1 MNSLGRLARSLKRY
15 RITVALSLL
24 MLAASAAADLA
35 VPRMTQ
41 AVIDK
46 GILRH
51 DMGVILRIS
60 LAMLG
65 VTVLS
70 AAFTVGNTV
79 LAVRV
84 SQTVSADLRRDLF
97 VHIQSLSFGN
107 LDRLQTGQLMIRL
120 TSDVAQIMQ
129 FILMMM
135 RMFVRAPLMIVG
147 SLILLFS
154 TNWQLALIM
163 LVLMP
168 ASMAVLWVFVA
179 RTQPL
184 YLQVQRK
191 LGRLST
197 VLQENLAGVRVVKAF
212 VRARHEARRFDQ
224 TNTELMSQTVQ
235 VGQLMAVLMPL
246 LRLIAN
252 LGTLAVVYLGGLQAI
267 TGKLSVGQIV
277 AFNNYIMSTMFPLM
291 NLGMVINLVA
301 SADASAS
308 RIYEVID
315 SEPAIRESP
324 EAVPLPAVSGR
335 VLMENVSFSYNGDA
349 RELVL
354 RDINLSAEPGEMV
367 AVLGATGSGKS
378 TLVDLIPRFYDVTP
392 GRVTVDGTDIR
403 QVTLDSLRS
412 QVAVALQESILFEG
426 TVRDNIRYGRP
437 DASDDEVMAAAAA
450 AQAHDFIM
458 ALPEGYDSHIGQR
471 GVNLSG
477 GQKQRLA
484 IARALLVNPRIL
496 ILDDSTSSVDLET
509 ELRIH
514 EALASLM
521 ADRTCF
527 IIAQRISTVLNAHKI
542 VVLDRGTIVASG
554 NHDELLATSPMY
566 RGIYESQLGE
576 GGDRRHE

>member
-1 MNSLGRLARSLKRY
+1 
-15 RITVALSLL
+15 
-24 MLAASAAADLA
+24 
-35 VPRMTQ
+35 
-41 AVIDK
+41 
-46 GILRH
+46 
-51 DMGVILRIS
+51 
-60 LAMLG
+60 
-65 VTVLS
+65 
-70 AAFTVGNTV
+70 
-79 LAVRV
+79 
-84 SQTVSADLRRDLF
+84 
-97 VHIQSLSFGN
+97 
-107 LDRLQTGQLMIRL
+107 
-120 TSDVAQIMQ
+120 
-129 FILMMM
+129 
-135 RMFVRAPLMIVG
+135 
-147 SLILLFS
+147 
-154 TNWQLALIM
+154 
-163 LVLMP
+163 
-168 ASMAVLWVFVA
+168 
-179 RTQPL
+179 
-184 YLQVQRK
+184 
-191 LGRLST
+191 
-197 VLQENLAGVRVVKAF
+197 
-212 VRARHEARRFDQ
+212 
-224 TNTELMSQTVQ
+224 
-235 VGQLMAVLMPL
+235 MPL